1 MTVYKANGEADF
13 LINSLVEK
21 YKDATYILILSSDSD
36 FLAFTDCYAVI
47 QPQAK
52 YRSITFKENVL
63 KKLGNFIVAF

>member
-13 LINSLVEK
+13 LINSLIKKNKAVQ
-21 YKDATYILILSSDSD
+21 DILILSSDSD